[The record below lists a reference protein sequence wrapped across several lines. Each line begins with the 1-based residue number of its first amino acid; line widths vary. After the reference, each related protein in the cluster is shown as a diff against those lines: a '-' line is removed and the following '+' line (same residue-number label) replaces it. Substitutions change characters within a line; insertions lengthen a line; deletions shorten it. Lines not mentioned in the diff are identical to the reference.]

1 MNAPKSNTH
10 LETVVVTVFAE
21 DRPGIVRTLS
31 DTALSH
37 NASWQQSS
45 LSRLCGQFAGIVHFE
60 VTKEK
65 RSALENSLKSL
76 GDEGIYVTVRTDSK
90 IKQDSDEV
98 NALYIMVEANDR
110 PGIVQE
116 ITQTLADNNVNVDNI
131 DTEVSSASM
140 AGYMLFRAH
149 LSLAMPDDMSDSDLE
164 EILEDVSDD
173 LMVSVLEE

>member
-1 MNAPKSNTH
+1 MNASNLQTIVA
-10 LETVVVTVFAE
+10 TIYAE

-31 DTALSH
+31 ETAIKY
-37 NASWQQSS
+37 NANWQQSS

-60 VTKEK
+60 VTEDK
-65 RSALENSLKSL
+65 RERLESALSTL
-76 GDEGIYVTVRTDSK
+76 GQEGIHVTIRTDVA
-90 IKQDSDEV
+90 IKDDSDEV
-98 NALYIMVEANDR
+98 NGLTIMVEANDR

-116 ITQTLADNNVNVDNI
+116 ITQALADNNVNVDNL

-149 LSLAMPDDMSDSDLE
+149 LSLAMPDDMTESDLE